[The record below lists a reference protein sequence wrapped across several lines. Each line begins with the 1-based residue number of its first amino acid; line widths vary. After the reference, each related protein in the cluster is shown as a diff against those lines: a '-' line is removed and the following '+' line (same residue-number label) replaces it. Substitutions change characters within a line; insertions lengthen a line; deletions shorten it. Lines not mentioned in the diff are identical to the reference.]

1 MRAKTLD
8 TKRLCAGKFYHYL
21 CMLIES
27 DYDDLLR
34 SMFPGTWSQQPPQQD
49 LGVDRVS
56 ALSQAAA
63 GLVSGAEGAR
73 ASKTAHTATCTKDD
87 KADGQKASPPAGPG
101 LGGQSEGAQR
111 NAHSTRLEEGRD
123 GGAKGVASA
132 KGVAGAED
140 NGLLTQGAMTPGK
153 GNAV

>member
-8 TKRLCAGKFYHYL
+8 TKRMCAGKFYHYL
-21 CMLIES
+21 CLLIES

-34 SMFPGTWSQQPPQQD
+34 SMFPGTWSQQPPQQYS
-49 LGVDRVS
+49 GVDRVS

-73 ASKTAHTATCTKDD
+73 ASKAANAAACTKDD
-87 KADGQKASPPAGPG
+87 KAGGQKAPPAAGLG
-101 LGGQSEGAQR
+101 LGGQAEGAQR
-111 NAHSTRLEEGRD
+111 KEHSTGLEEGRD
-123 GGAKGVASA
+123 GGQRAE
-132 KGVAGAED
+132 GVAGAED
-140 NGLLTQGAMTPGK
+140 NRLLAPGAVTPGK